1 MKANKA
7 VALRITQLLNKN
19 KMTQYQLAKKMGVN
33 RTTLG
38 HIMREET
45 TTILF
50 NTLLRIADAFE
61 MSIAEFL
68 DDEFFS
74 RENIEFE

>member
-68 DDEFFS
+68 DDELFS